1 MNVQNVLN
9 QKINKRIVK
18 KMLEQASK
26 YNVDIQP
33 VEQSTDLT
41 SNYNFLMKTANLIY
55 LLLSDAD
62 LTIKRDY
69 ANLNEQ
75 FGQNY
80 EDDSANPFSRFAFDP
95 GSVRSN
101 RSRADT
107 IGTLESSVPG
117 TRSSYSS
124 GSYGLS
130 RASRP
135 FYRPGSYQGSE
146 APSLPP
152 SLPYN
157 NPRINYPIPNYG
169 RVIPPN
175 PYDDGDTISELS
187 DESYFPDL
195 SEESFYQ
202 NNKGVS
208 INTTQLER
216 EAVNLKFYTEQMLG
230 QFNLLTKPQK
240 ERLRKIIIKITNQIN
255 LINQK
260 YPNNPALVGAFKL
273 IKSTFSTIN
282 DELTKSGER
291 TIVDS
296 GEYETDES
304 IGAGRVNKGIYNLHQ
319 PSKYVNFNNVN
330 ANWSYNL
337 AQRNN

>member
-1 MNVQNVLN
+1 MNVQNVLM

-26 YNVDIQP
+26 YNVDIQST
-33 VEQSTDLT
+33 EQSTDLT
-41 SNYNFLMKTANLIY
+41 SNYNFLMKTANLIFVY
-55 LLLSDAD
+55 LSDAV

-69 ANLNEQ
+69 ANLNENQ

-80 EDDSANPFSRFAFDP
+80 DDDSANPFNADAFIP

-117 TRSSYSS
+117 TRSSSSS
-124 GSYGLS
+124 GSYG
-130 RASRP
+130 
-135 FYRPGSYQGSE
+135 
-146 APSLPP
+146 
-152 SLPYN
+152 
-157 NPRINYPIPNYG
+157 
-169 RVIPPN
+169 RVVPPN
-175 PYDDGDTISELS
+175 PYDDTISELS
-187 DESYFPDL
+187 DSYFPDL

-202 NNKGVS
+202 QN
-208 INTTQLER
+208 INPGLFISLSLLEK
-216 EAVNLKFYTEQMLG
+216 EVVNLKFYTEQMLG
-230 QFNLLTKPQK
+230 QFNLLTNPQK
-240 ERLRKIIIKITNQIN
+240 ERLIKIIIKVTNQIN
-255 LINQK
+255 LIDQK
-260 YPNNPALVGAFKL
+260 SPNNPKTSASFKL
-273 IKSTFSTIN
+273 IKSTFSIIN

-319 PSKYVNFNNVN
+319 PSKYVNASNVN
-330 ANWSYNL
+330 MNWAYNL